1 MAYAVRRRDHLAQ
14 RVTGQ
19 RVLSILVRI
28 VVLLKYVPDIT
39 SDRRF
44 EDGRVVRDP
53 AVGSL
58 NELDEN
64 AVEAALRLIEAQP
77 AGEDEPGHEVIAVT
91 VAPAAADIALRKAYQ
106 MGVHRGVRVSDDA
119 LAGSDYFGTT
129 AALAA
134 AVRRLGEE
142 RPVDLVIT
150 GMAALDGLGS
160 VVPALLADEL
170 GWPQLTL
177 AKTVDLGDRT
187 LTITR
192 EVDDAYETLAAP
204 LPAVLSVTDTANSP
218 RYPNFKL
225 IMAARTK
232 QIEEWSAADLG
243 LDPAD
248 VGLAAAR
255 TVTVEAAPH
264 PPRPDVE
271 LVVDKGEGGKALA
284 EFLIRND
291 LV

>member
-1 MAYAVRRRDHLAQ
+1 M
-14 RVTGQ
+14 
-19 RVLSILVRI
+19 RI

-39 SDRRF
+39 SDRGF
-44 EDGRVVRDP
+44 ENGRVVRDP

-64 AVEAALRLIEAQP
+64 AVEAALQLVEAQ
-77 AGEDEPGHEVIAVT
+77 GEGDHEIVAVT
-91 VAPAAADIALRKAYQ
+91 LAPATADIAIRKAYQ
-106 MGVHRGVRVSDDA
+106 MGVHRGIRITDDA

-142 RPVDLVIT
+142 KPVDLVVT

-160 VVPALLADEL
+160 VVPALVAEEL

-177 AKTVDLGDRT
+177 AKSVELVDGT

-192 EVDDAYETLAAP
+192 EVDDAYETLAGP

-232 QIEEWSAADLG
+232 QVEEWSAADLG
-243 LDPAD
+243 LDAGD
-248 VGLAAAR
+248 VGLAGAR
-255 TVTVEAAPH
+255 TVTVEASPR
-264 PPRPDVE
+264 PPRPEVE

>member
-1 MAYAVRRRDHLAQ
+1 M
-14 RVTGQ
+14 
-19 RVLSILVRI
+19 RI

-44 EDGRVVRDP
+44 ADGRVVRDP
-53 AVGSL
+53 ADGSL

-64 AVEAALRLIEAQP
+64 AVEAALRLVESSP
-77 AGEDEPGHEVIAVT
+77 DGAGEVVAVT
-91 VAPAAADIALRKAYQ
+91 VAPETADIALRKAFQ

-119 LAGSDYFGTT
+119 IAGSDYFGTT

-142 RPVDLVIT
+142 EPVDLVVT

-177 AKTVDLGDRT
+177 AKSVAFEDGT

-192 EVDDAYETLAAP
+192 ETDDAVETLAAP

-232 QIEEWSAADLG
+232 AIETWSAADLE
-243 LDPAD
+243 LDPAE
-248 VGLAAAR
+248 VGAAGAR
-255 TVTVEAAPH
+255 TSTVEAAPR
-264 PPRPDVE
+264 PPRADVE

>member
-1 MAYAVRRRDHLAQ
+1 M
-14 RVTGQ
+14 
-19 RVLSILVRI
+19 RI
-28 VVLLKYVPDIT
+28 VVLLKYVPDIS

-44 EDGRVVRDP
+44 AEGRIVRDP
-53 AVGSL
+53 AEGSL

-64 AVEAALRLIEAQP
+64 AVEAALRLVEAAP
-77 AGEDEPGHEVIAVT
+77 DAETSHVVAVT
-91 VAPAAADIALRKAYQ
+91 VAPETADIVLRKAFQ
-106 MGVHRGVRVSDDA
+106 MGVHRGIRVSDDA

-142 RPVDLVIT
+142 EPVDLVVT

-177 AKTVDLGDRT
+177 ATSVALDGST

-192 EVDDAYETLAAP
+192 ESDDVVETLSAP
-204 LPAVLSVTDTANSP
+204 LPAVLSVSDAANSP

-232 QIEEWSAADLG
+232 PVETWDAADLE

-248 VGLAAAR
+248 VGAAGAR
-255 TVTVEAAPH
+255 TATVEAAAR
-264 PPRPDVE
+264 PPRPETE
-271 LVVDKGEGGKALA
+271 LVVDKGEGGTALA
-284 EFLIRND
+284 DFLIRND

>member
-1 MAYAVRRRDHLAQ
+1 M
-14 RVTGQ
+14 
-19 RVLSILVRI
+19 RI

-64 AVEAALRLIEAQP
+64 AVEAALQLIEAQP
-77 AGEDEPGHEVIAVT
+77 EGEHEVVAVT
-91 VAPAAADIALRKAYQ
+91 VAPATADIAVRKAYQ
-106 MGVHRGVRVSDDA
+106 MGVQRGIRVTDDA

-134 AVRRLGEE
+134 AVRRLGDEQ
-142 RPVDLVIT
+142 PVDLVIT

-160 VVPALLADEL
+160 VVPALLAEEL

-177 AKTVDLGDRT
+177 AKTVALDDGA

-192 EVDDAYETLAAP
+192 EADDAYETLSAP

-225 IMAARTK
+225 IMAARSK
-232 QIEEWSAADLG
+232 AVEEWSAADLG

-248 VGLAAAR
+248 VGIAAAR
-255 TVTVEAAPH
+255 TVTVEAAPR
-264 PPRPDVE
+264 PPRPE
-271 LVVDKGEGGKALA
+271 LQLVVDKGEGGTALA

>member
-1 MAYAVRRRDHLAQ
+1 M
-14 RVTGQ
+14 
-19 RVLSILVRI
+19 RI

-44 EDGRVVRDP
+44 ADGRVVRDP
-53 AVGSL
+53 GEGSL

-64 AVEAALRLIEAQP
+64 AVEAALRLVEAQP
-77 AGEDEPGHEVIAVT
+77 DGGEVVAVT
-91 VAPAAADIALRKAYQ
+91 LAPPTADIALRKAFQ
-106 MGVHRGVRVSDDA
+106 LGVHRGVRVSDDA

-134 AVRRLGEE
+134 AVRRLGDQA
-142 RPVDLVIT
+142 PVDLVIT

-160 VVPALLADEL
+160 VVPALLAEEL

-177 AKTVDLGDRT
+177 ATSVSLDGST

-192 EVDDAYETLAAP
+192 ESDDVAQTLAAP
-204 LPAVLSVTDTANSP
+204 LPVVLSVTDSANSP

-232 QIEEWSAADLG
+232 PIEEWTAADLE
-243 LDPAD
+243 LDPAE
-248 VGLAAAR
+248 VGAAGAR
-255 TVTVEAAPH
+255 TTTVEATAR
-264 PPRPDVE
+264 PPRPEVE

>member
-1 MAYAVRRRDHLAQ
+1 M
-14 RVTGQ
+14 
-19 RVLSILVRI
+19 RI

-44 EDGRVVRDP
+44 ADGRVVRDP
-53 AVGSL
+53 AEGSL

-64 AVEAALRLIEAQP
+64 AVEAALQLVEA
-77 AGEDEPGHEVIAVT
+77 AGDGEVVAVT
-91 VAPAAADIALRKAYQ
+91 VAPATADIAVKKAYQ
-106 MGVHRGVRVSDDA
+106 MGVHRGVRVTDEA

-142 RPVDLVIT
+142 TPVDLVVT

-160 VVPALLADEL
+160 VVPALLAEEL

-177 AKTVDLGDRT
+177 AKSVALADGT

-192 EVDDAYETLAAP
+192 EVDDAVETLAAP
-204 LPAVLSVTDTANSP
+204 LPAVLSVTDSANSP

-225 IMAARTK
+225 IMAARSKTV
-232 QIEEWSAADLG
+232 EEWTAADLG
-243 LDPAD
+243 IEPSE
-248 VGLAAAR
+248 VGLAGAR
-255 TVTVEAAPH
+255 TVTVEAAPR
-264 PPRPDVE
+264 PPRPEVE
-271 LVVDKGEGGKALA
+271 LVVDKGEGGLALA
-284 EFLIRND
+284 DFLIRND

>member
-1 MAYAVRRRDHLAQ
+1 MPGAPAHPPTVVS
-14 RVTGQ
+14 VT
-19 RVLSILVRI
+19 VRI

-44 EDGRVVRDP
+44 TDGRVVRDP
-53 AVGSL
+53 AEGSL

-64 AVEAALRLIEAQP
+64 AVEAALRIVEALPEP
-77 AGEDEPGHEVIAVT
+77 AEGEDPHEVVAVT
-91 VAPAAADIALRKAYQ
+91 VAPEAADIAVRKAYQ
-106 MGVHRGVRVSDDA
+106 IGVGRGIRVTDEA

-134 AVRRLGEE
+134 AVRRLGEDQ
-142 RPVDLVIT
+142 PVDLVVT

-160 VVPALLADEL
+160 VVPALLAEEL

-177 AKTVDLGDRT
+177 ATSVSLEDRT

-192 EVDDAYETLAAP
+192 EADDAVETLAAP
-204 LPAVLSVTDTANSP
+204 LPAVLSVTDSANSP
-218 RYPNFKL
+218 RYPNFTL

-232 QIEEWSAADLG
+232 PIEVWTAADLE
-243 LDPAD
+243 LDPAE
-248 VGLAAAR
+248 VGLAGAR
-255 TVTVEAAPH
+255 TTTVDAAPR
-264 PPRPDVE
+264 PPRGE
-271 LVVDKGEGGKALA
+271 LQLVVDKGEGGTALA
-284 EFLIRND
+284 QFLITND